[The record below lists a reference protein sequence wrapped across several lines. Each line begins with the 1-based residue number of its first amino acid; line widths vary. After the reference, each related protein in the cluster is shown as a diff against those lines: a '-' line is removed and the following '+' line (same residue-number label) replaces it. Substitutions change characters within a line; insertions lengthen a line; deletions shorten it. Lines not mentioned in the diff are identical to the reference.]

1 MLIPGVGIA
10 LKDFYWSGGHARMLA
25 LEDEYMP
32 GCQRVFSA
40 PGHPGFCEI
49 RHSKRYRTGREKHDR
64 EKQSLNPA
72 SGVTLFRVSLPINPD
87 LGAAR

>member
-1 MLIPGVGIA
+1 MPIPGVGIA
-10 LKDFYWSGGHARMLA
+10 LKDFYWSGGHGRMLT
-25 LEDEYMP
+25 LEDEYIP

-49 RHSKRYRTGREKHDR
+49 RHSKRYQTDREKHDR

-72 SGVTLFRVSLPINPD
+72 SDVTLFGFPSQ
-87 LGAAR
+87 